1 MSRGRFL
8 MLVSARIDAG
18 LREQV
23 RAGRRPR
30 PEYIVLEEVHGLR
43 LLDWS
48 RLGRAGRRRDLRSSL
63 GHALAGLGKLGD
75 HDAVLSDGEHV
86 GVPLA
91 LGMRALR
98 RSTPHVMIGHHVTGR
113 VKRLAFRRLR
123 PQRSI
128 SRLVLHS
135 ARQAEL
141 AEKELGLP
149 ASLLSLVPYGV
160 DSRFWAPGPAAGQA
174 IVISPGR
181 EHRDF
186 LTLAQACGDFDTRV
200 LLTNNSQHSPA
211 ARSSRPELWPPNFEV
226 RQLDYIALREAYS
239 QAAVAVVPLLPA
251 DFQAGVTTLL
261 EAMAMG
267 KAVVVSG
274 TEGLRGLV
282 EDQVTA
288 RTVPPGDVK
297 ALREAVASLL
307 SNPLERVRLGA
318 NARAAVESRF
328 DLERYAAALQ
338 GQLEAV
344 ASPGPI
350 AWRSGT
356 AGQRSGL
363 F

>member
-1 MSRGRFL
+1 LSGERFL
-8 MLVSARIDAG
+8 MLVSAPVDGR

-30 PEYIVLEEVHGLR
+30 PEYLVLEEHGVR

-48 RLGRAGRRRDLRSSL
+48 QLGPGRRRRDLRSSL
-63 GHALAGLGKLGD
+63 AHARAALGELAD

-91 LGMRALR
+91 LAMSALR
-98 RSTPHVMIGHHVTGR
+98 RATPHVVIGHHVTSR
-113 VKRLAFRRLR
+113 AKRIAFRRLR

-141 AEKELGLP
+141 AEEELGLA
-149 ASLLSLVPYGV
+149 ASLLRLVPYGV
-160 DSRFWAPGPAAGQA
+160 DRHFWAPQAAAEQA
-174 IVISPGR
+174 IVVSPGR

-186 LTLAQACGDFDTRV
+186 LTLAQACGNLDTRV

-211 ARSSRPELWPPNFEV
+211 ARSSRPVLWPPNFEI
-226 RQLDYIALREAYS
+226 RQLDYLTLREAYS
-239 QAAVAVVPLLPA
+239 HAALAVVPLLPA

-267 KAVVVSG
+267 RAVVVSG
-274 TEGLRGLV
+274 TDGLRGLV

-288 RTVPPGDVK
+288 LTVPPGDAQ
-297 ALREAVASLL
+297 ALQEAVAGLL
-307 SNPLERVRLGA
+307 SSPRERARLGG
-318 NARAAVESRF
+318 NARAAVEGRF
-328 DLERYAAALQ
+328 DLERYAAALY

-344 ASPGPI
+344 ASRGPV
-350 AWRSGT
+350 AWTSGA
-356 AGQRSGL
+356 AGQRSRL
-363 F
+363 

>member
-8 MLVSARIDAG
+8 MLVSARVDAG

-23 RAGRRPR
+23 RTGRRPR

-48 RLGRAGRRRDLRSSL
+48 QLGRTGRRRDLRSSL
-63 GHALAGLGKLGD
+63 GHALAGLGELGD

-98 RSTPHVMIGHHVTGR
+98 RSTPHVMIGHHVSSR
-113 VKRLAFRRLR
+113 AKRFAFRRLR

-141 AEKELGLP
+141 AEKELGLE
-149 ASLLSLVPYGV
+149 ASLLTLVPYGV
-160 DSRFWAPGPAAGQA
+160 DSRFWAPGAAAEQA
-174 IVISPGR
+174 IVVSAGR

-200 LLTNNSQHSPA
+200 LVANDSQHSPA
-211 ARSSRPELWPPNFEV
+211 ARSSQPELWPSNFEV
-226 RQLDYIALREAYS
+226 RPLDYVALRDAYS
-239 QAAVAVVPLLPA
+239 QAALVVVPLLPT

-267 KAVVVSG
+267 KAVIVSG

-288 RTVPPGDVK
+288 ITVPPGDVR
-297 ALREAVASLL
+297 ALRAAVASLL
-307 SNPLERVRLGA
+307 GNPRERARLGA
-318 NARAAVESRF
+318 NAHAAVQSRF
-328 DLERYAAALQ
+328 DIERYAAALF

-356 AGQRSGL
+356 ADQGSGL
-363 F
+363 L